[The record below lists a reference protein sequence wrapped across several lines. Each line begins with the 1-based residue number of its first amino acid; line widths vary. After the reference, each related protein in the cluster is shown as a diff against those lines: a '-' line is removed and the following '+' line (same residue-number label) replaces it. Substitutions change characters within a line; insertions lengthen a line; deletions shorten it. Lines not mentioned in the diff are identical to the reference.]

1 MTGADFDGLQNGAQR
16 ILSGQTSQLNA
27 GTDFG
32 PGFFRGSMR
41 ISRRFRAALPHPADE
56 SEIDRF
62 SSIQK

>member
-1 MTGADFDGLQNGAQR
+1 MGAQR